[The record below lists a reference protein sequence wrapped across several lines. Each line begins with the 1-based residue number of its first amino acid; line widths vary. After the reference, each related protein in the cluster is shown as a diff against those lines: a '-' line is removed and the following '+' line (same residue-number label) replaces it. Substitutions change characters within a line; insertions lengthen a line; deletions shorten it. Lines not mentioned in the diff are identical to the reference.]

1 MNEQSNPTPEAT
13 AANSRVSHDALL
25 SEIVDDAFYGRPL
38 LAVTGEEG
46 AGKTALARRFCQQF
60 AGEVECIQLT
70 PADFQHRDRF
80 LATLVSRLGP
90 EAIEYT
96 ADSDLIT
103 IADYAGS
110 LADQERLLVLLI
122 DDAQL
127 LTPALLETLYELVDE
142 ADEASLCCLL
152 LGTPQLRSAIEN
164 ADPNGGAE
172 DFTWFDMPP
181 QEQPQAAAPMPA
193 SSADELV
200 VDEPVFEEP
209 VSEEPALEEPELAET
224 ALEEVLEAEQAEQVE
239 ELDEVEEVSVLE
251 EVIEAEEVNEV
262 DEVSVLE
269 EIAEAEEL
277 DEVSAEEEIAE
288 PEELEEVS
296 AEEEIAEAEELE
308 EVSVEEEAAEA
319 EELEDV
325 SVEEEIAEPEEF
337 EEVSALEAEEE
348 DPEPAESDDF
358 DRDID
363 SWLEPDDRPK
373 IGGIGSGVD
382 LEFDFD
388 EDSDEDFDRDSD
400 EDTGEEPAPV
410 SASTP
415 AGKASKSRAKKQAGG
430 ADVLAAARGMM
441 LGLPSKLAAA
451 RAYWVAAA
459 ALAIVF
465 IGVLVFWRI
474 PDEPASGRIELAAP
488 LAPSR
493 PLAMREAQPTQPVAV
508 PERVAERAPERMPE
522 RATEPP
528 AIMDTQPV
536 PAPLPQQSAVSAPV
550 PAAPAPTAASPVAPP
565 APTVAATP
573 VPPVRPATAAPPA
586 PAPAVPV
593 DASFES
599 AFLAAPAQSFTLQIL
614 TASNEANVR
623 AFVSRYGAGLRQALG
638 YVTTQRSGRPLYV
651 VTYGNFGDRASAEE
665 TLRRLPTA
673 LAEAGPWVR
682 QIGTLQAE
690 VRAAP

>member
-70 PADFQHRDRF
+70 PADFQHRDSF

-152 LGTPQLRSAIEN
+152 LGTPQLRGAIEN

-239 ELDEVEEVSVLE
+239 ELDEVDEVEEVSVVE

-262 DEVSVLE
+262 DEVSV
-269 EIAEAEEL
+269 
-277 DEVSAEEEIAE
+277 EEEA
-288 PEELEEVS
+288 
-296 AEEEIAEAEELE
+296 AEAEELE
-308 EVSVEEEAAEA
+308 EVSVEEE
-319 EELEDV
+319 
-325 SVEEEIAEPEEF
+325 IAEPEEL
-337 EEVSALEAEEE
+337 EEATALKAEEE
-348 DPEPAESDDF
+348 DPEPAESEDF

-373 IGGIGSGVD
+373 IGSIGSGVD

-388 EDSDEDFDRDSD
+388 EDSDEDFDTHSD
-400 EDTGEEPAPV
+400 EDTGEESAPV

-415 AGKASKSRAKKQAGG
+415 AEKASKSRAKKQAGG

-536 PAPLPQQSAVSAPV
+536 PAPLPQQSTVSAPV
-550 PAAPAPTAASPVAPP
+550 PAAPAPTAATPVAPP

-573 VPPVRPATAAPPA
+573 VPLVRPATAAPPV

-638 YVTTQRSGRPLYV
+638 HVTTQRSGRPLYV

-682 QIGTLQAE
+682 QVGTLQAE

>member
-70 PADFQHRDRF
+70 PADFQHRDSF

-239 ELDEVEEVSVLE
+239 ELDEVDEVEEVSVVE

-262 DEVSVLE
+262 DEVSV
-269 EIAEAEEL
+269 
-277 DEVSAEEEIAE
+277 EEEA
-288 PEELEEVS
+288 
-296 AEEEIAEAEELE
+296 AEAEELE
-308 EVSVEEEAAEA
+308 EVSVEEE
-319 EELEDV
+319 
-325 SVEEEIAEPEEF
+325 IAEPEEL
-337 EEVSALEAEEE
+337 EEATALEAEEE
-348 DPEPAESDDF
+348 DPEPAESEDF

-373 IGGIGSGVD
+373 IGSIGSGVD

-388 EDSDEDFDRDSD
+388 EDSDEDFDTHSD
-400 EDTGEEPAPV
+400 EDTGEESAPV

-415 AGKASKSRAKKQAGG
+415 AEKASKSRAKKQAGG

-536 PAPLPQQSAVSAPV
+536 PAPLPQQSTVSAPV
-550 PAAPAPTAASPVAPP
+550 PAAPAPTAATPVAPP

-573 VPPVRPATAAPPA
+573 VPLVRPATAAPPV

-682 QIGTLQAE
+682 QVGTLQAE

>member
-1 MNEQSNPTPEAT
+1 
-13 AANSRVSHDALL
+13 
-25 SEIVDDAFYGRPL
+25 
-38 LAVTGEEG
+38 
-46 AGKTALARRFCQQF
+46 
-60 AGEVECIQLT
+60 
-70 PADFQHRDRF
+70 
-80 LATLVSRLGP
+80 
-90 EAIEYT
+90 
-96 ADSDLIT
+96 
-103 IADYAGS
+103 
-110 LADQERLLVLLI
+110 
-122 DDAQL
+122 
-127 LTPALLETLYELVDE
+127 
-142 ADEASLCCLL
+142 
-152 LGTPQLRSAIEN
+152 
-164 ADPNGGAE
+164 
-172 DFTWFDMPP
+172 
-181 QEQPQAAAPMPA
+181 MPA

-224 ALEEVLEAEQAEQVE
+224 ALEEVLEAAQAEQVE
-239 ELDEVEEVSVLE
+239 ELDEVDEVEEVSVVE

-262 DEVSVLE
+262 DEVSV
-269 EIAEAEEL
+269 
-277 DEVSAEEEIAE
+277 EEEA
-288 PEELEEVS
+288 
-296 AEEEIAEAEELE
+296 AEAEELE
-308 EVSVEEEAAEA
+308 EVSVEEE
-319 EELEDV
+319 
-325 SVEEEIAEPEEF
+325 IAEPEEL
-337 EEVSALEAEEE
+337 EEATALKAEEE
-348 DPEPAESDDF
+348 DPEPAESEDF

-373 IGGIGSGVD
+373 IGSIGSGVD

-388 EDSDEDFDRDSD
+388 EDSDEDFDTHSD
-400 EDTGEEPAPV
+400 EDTGEESAPV

-415 AGKASKSRAKKQAGG
+415 AEKASKSRAKKQAGG

-536 PAPLPQQSAVSAPV
+536 PAPLPQQSTVSAPV
-550 PAAPAPTAASPVAPP
+550 PAAPAPTAATPVAPP

-573 VPPVRPATAAPPA
+573 VPLVRPATAAPPV

-682 QIGTLQAE
+682 QVGTLQAE

>member
-70 PADFQHRDRF
+70 PADFQHRDSF

-239 ELDEVEEVSVLE
+239 ELDEVDEVEEVSVVE

-262 DEVSVLE
+262 DEVSV
-269 EIAEAEEL
+269 
-277 DEVSAEEEIAE
+277 EEEA
-288 PEELEEVS
+288 
-296 AEEEIAEAEELE
+296 AEAEELE
-308 EVSVEEEAAEA
+308 EVSVEEE
-319 EELEDV
+319 
-325 SVEEEIAEPEEF
+325 IAEPEEL
-337 EEVSALEAEEE
+337 EEATALKAEEE
-348 DPEPAESDDF
+348 DPEPAESEDF

-373 IGGIGSGVD
+373 IGSIGSGVD

-388 EDSDEDFDRDSD
+388 EDSDEDFDTHSD
-400 EDTGEEPAPV
+400 EDTGEESAPV

-415 AGKASKSRAKKQAGG
+415 AEKASKSRAKKQAGG

-536 PAPLPQQSAVSAPV
+536 PAPLPQQSTVSAPV
-550 PAAPAPTAASPVAPP
+550 PAAPAPTAATPVAPP

-573 VPPVRPATAAPPA
+573 VPLVRPATAAPPV

-682 QIGTLQAE
+682 QVGTLQAE

>member
-1 MNEQSNPTPEAT
+1 
-13 AANSRVSHDALL
+13 VSHDALL

-70 PADFQHRDRF
+70 PADFQHRDSF

-239 ELDEVEEVSVLE
+239 ELDEVDEVEEVSVVE

-262 DEVSVLE
+262 DEVSV
-269 EIAEAEEL
+269 
-277 DEVSAEEEIAE
+277 EEEA
-288 PEELEEVS
+288 
-296 AEEEIAEAEELE
+296 AEAEELE
-308 EVSVEEEAAEA
+308 EVSVEEE
-319 EELEDV
+319 
-325 SVEEEIAEPEEF
+325 IAEPEEL
-337 EEVSALEAEEE
+337 EEATALKAEEE
-348 DPEPAESDDF
+348 DPEPAESEDF

-373 IGGIGSGVD
+373 IGSIGSGVD

-388 EDSDEDFDRDSD
+388 EDSDEDFDTHSD
-400 EDTGEEPAPV
+400 EDTGEESAPV

-415 AGKASKSRAKKQAGG
+415 AEKASKSRAKKQAGG

-536 PAPLPQQSAVSAPV
+536 PAPLPQQSTVSAPV
-550 PAAPAPTAASPVAPP
+550 PAAPAPTAATPVAPP

-573 VPPVRPATAAPPA
+573 VPLVRPATAAPPV

-682 QIGTLQAE
+682 QVGTLQAE

>member
-1 MNEQSNPTPEAT
+1 
-13 AANSRVSHDALL
+13 VSHDALL

-70 PADFQHRDRF
+70 PADFQHRDSF

-224 ALEEVLEAEQAEQVE
+224 ALEEVLEAAQAEQAEQVE
-239 ELDEVEEVSVLE
+239 ELDEVDEVEEVSVLE

-269 EIAEAEEL
+269 EIAEAEEFE
-277 DEVSAEEEIAE
+277 EVSVEEEIAE
-288 PEELEEVS
+288 PEELEE
-296 AEEEIAEAEELE
+296 AT
-308 EVSVEEEAAEA
+308 
-319 EELEDV
+319 
-325 SVEEEIAEPEEF
+325 
-337 EEVSALEAEEE
+337 ALEAEEE
-348 DPEPAESDDF
+348 DPEPAESEDF

-373 IGGIGSGVD
+373 IGSIGSGVD

-388 EDSDEDFDRDSD
+388 EDSDEDFDTHSD
-400 EDTGEEPAPV
+400 EDTGEESAPV

-415 AGKASKSRAKKQAGG
+415 AEKASKSRAKKQAGG

-536 PAPLPQQSAVSAPV
+536 PAPLPQQSTVSAPV
-550 PAAPAPTAASPVAPP
+550 PAAPAPTAATPVAPP

-573 VPPVRPATAAPPA
+573 VPLVRPATAAPPV

-682 QIGTLQAE
+682 QVGTLQAE

>member
-70 PADFQHRDRF
+70 PADFQHRDSF

-172 DFTWFDMPP
+172 DFTWFVMPP

-193 SSADELV
+193 SSAEELV
-200 VDEPVFEEP
+200 VDEPVFEEPLFEEP

-224 ALEEVLEAEQAEQVE
+224 ALEEVLEAEQAEQAEQVE

-262 DEVSVLE
+262 DEVSVVE
-269 EIAEAEEL
+269 EIAEAEEFE
-277 DEVSAEEEIAE
+277 EVSVEEEIAE

-308 EVSVEEEAAEA
+308 EVSVEEE
-319 EELEDV
+319 
-325 SVEEEIAEPEEF
+325 IAEPEEL
-337 EEVSALEAEEE
+337 EEATALEAEEE
-348 DPEPAESDDF
+348 DPEPAESEDF

-373 IGGIGSGVD
+373 IGSIGSGVD
-382 LEFDFD
+382 LEFD
-388 EDSDEDFDRDSD
+388 EDFDTHSD
-400 EDTGEEPAPV
+400 EDTCEESAPV

-415 AGKASKSRAKKQAGG
+415 AEKASKSRAKKQAGG
-430 ADVLAAARGMM
+430 ADVMAAARGMM
-441 LGLPSKLAAA
+441 LALPSKLAAA

-508 PERVAERAPERMPE
+508 PERVSERVSERAPERMPA
-522 RATEPP
+522 RATEPT

-550 PAAPAPTAASPVAPP
+550 PAAPAPTAATPVAPP

-682 QIGTLQAE
+682 QVGTLQAE